1 MKSAWLRVGVGAV
14 FAAATFAG
22 ASLAS
27 AQNKEIV
34 LGFQTDRTGVTAN
47 IGVPV
52 GTGYNDYVA
61 LVNSKGGVEGFK
73 LKVVEIDNEY
83 KVPPAVEG
91 YERQKKEGAVIIGL
105 FGTPH
110 TQALTARLVED
121 KIPGT
126 SPGFGSAM
134 SRDGQRYPYL
144 FPMAASYWSQMAGAL
159 QYAKSQLGGNLKG
172 KKIAYLMYDNP
183 AGKEPLPV
191 LEAVAKQEGFEY
203 RVFAVPPPGVE
214 MGAQILDLAQR
225 FRPDFVVTHLF
236 GRAPSV
242 SAKELKR
249 NGFPLRKVVA
259 MAWGGAEAD
268 IEAAGGYAAAEGY
281 NTIQFAG
288 AGTEFPVIRE
298 ILNMYSAQGKE
309 PPKDLRSSVMYNRG
323 VLTAAIHI
331 EGIRNAIKLNGGKA
345 PTGED
350 VKKGFE
356 QISGFTLGGLV
367 PPLKITPQDHEG
379 GGWVKI
385 YQVKGGQLTPVGD
398 WFQGFPDVLQ
408 KVLAAEAAKG

>member
-1 MKSAWLRVGVGAV
+1 MKKHMTRLGLAAA
-14 FAAATFAG
+14 FAAATVAG
-22 ASLAS
+22 ASVAS
-27 AQNKEIV
+27 AQKKDIV
-34 LGFQTDRTGVTAN
+34 LGFQTDRTGPTAN

-61 LVNSKGGVEGFK
+61 LVNSKGGVDGYK

-91 YERQKKEGAVIIGL
+91 YERQKKEGAVLIGL

-110 TQALTARLVED
+110 TQALTARLAED

-126 SPGFGSAM
+126 SPGFGSAL
-134 SRDGQRYPYL
+134 SADGIKYPYL
-144 FPMAASYWSQMAGAL
+144 FPIAASYWSQMAGAL
-159 QYAKSQLGGNLKG
+159 QFAKSQLGGSLKG

-183 AGKEPLPV
+183 AGKEPLPI
-191 LEAVAKQEGFEY
+191 LEAIAKQEGFEH

-236 GRAPSV
+236 GRSPSV
-242 SAKELKR
+242 SVKELKR

-259 MAWGGAEAD
+259 MVWGGAEAD
-268 IEAAGGYAAAEGY
+268 IDAAGGYDAAAGY
-281 NTIQFAG
+281 NTLQFAG
-288 AGTEFPVIRE
+288 VGSEFPVIRE
-298 ILNMYSAQGKE
+298 ILNMYSAQGRE
-309 PPKDLRSSVMYNRG
+309 PPKDMRSTVMYNRG
-323 VLTAAIHI
+323 VLIAATHV
-331 EGIRNAIKLNGGKA
+331 EAVRNALKINGGKQ

-356 QISGFTLGGLV
+356 AISGFSLGGLV
-367 PPLKITPQDHEG
+367 PPLKITPEDHEG
-379 GGWVKI
+379 GGWVRVFRVSKTG
-385 YQVKGGQLTPVGD
+385 YEPVGD
-398 WFQGFPDVLQ
+398 WFRGYPEVL
-408 KVLAAEAAKG
+408 KASIAAAK

>member
-1 MKSAWLRVGVGAV
+1 MKFAWLRLGVGAA
-14 FAAATFAG
+14 FAAATIAAAG
-22 ASLAS
+22 MAS

-110 TQALTARLVED
+110 TQALTARLAED
-121 KIPGT
+121 KIAGT
-126 SPGFGSAM
+126 SPGFGSAA

-144 FPMAASYWSQMAGAL
+144 FPIAASYWSQMAGAL
-159 QYAKSQLGGNLKG
+159 QFAKTQLGGSLKG
-172 KKIAYLMYDNP
+172 KKIGYIMYDNP
-183 AGKEPLPV
+183 AGKEALPV
-191 LEAVAKQEGFEY
+191 LEAVAKAEGFDF
-203 RVFAVPPPGVE
+203 RVFAVPAPGVE
-214 MGAQILDLAQR
+214 MGAQILDVTQR
-225 FRPDFVVTHLF
+225 YKPDFVVTHLF

-242 SAKELKR
+242 SIKELKR
-249 NGFPLRKVVA
+249 NGYPLRKVVA

-323 VLTAAIHI
+323 VLTAAIHV
-331 EGIRNAIKLNGGKA
+331 EGIRNAVKANGGKL
-345 PTGED
+345 PTGEE
-350 VKKGFE
+350 VKKGLE
-356 QISGFTLGGLV
+356 NISGFTLGGLV

-385 YQVKGGQLTPVGD
+385 YQVKGGTLVPVGD
-398 WFQGFPDVLQ
+398 WFQGYPAILEQVL
-408 KVLAAEAAKG
+408 KAEASKG

>member
-1 MKSAWLRVGVGAV
+1 MKAWLKVGVGAAV
-14 FAAATFAG
+14 AAAALAG

-34 LGFQTDRTGVTAN
+34 LGFQTDRTGATAN
-47 IGVPV
+47 IGVPL

-61 LVNSKGGVEGFK
+61 LVNSKGGVEGYK
-73 LKVVEIDNEY
+73 LKVLEIDNEY

-91 YERQKKEGAVIIGL
+91 YERQKKDGAVIIGL

-126 SPGFGSAM
+126 SPGFGSAV
-134 SRDGQRYPYL
+134 SRDGGKYPYL
-144 FPMAASYWSQMAGAL
+144 FPMAASYWSQMAGGL
-159 QYAKSQLGGNLKG
+159 QFAKTQLGGNLKG
-172 KKIAYLMYDNP
+172 KKIAYIMYDNP

-191 LEAVAKQEGFEY
+191 LEAIAKQEGFDF

-214 MGAQILDLAQR
+214 MGAQILDLTQR
-225 FRPDFVVTHLF
+225 YRPDFVITHLF
-236 GRAPSV
+236 GRSPSV
-242 SAKELKR
+242 SVKELKR

-288 AGTEFPVIRE
+288 AGTDFPVIRE
-298 ILNMYSAQGKE
+298 ILNMYSSQGKE

-323 VLTAAIHI
+323 VLTAAIHV
-331 EGIRNAIKLNGGKA
+331 EGIRNAIKAKGGA
-345 PTGED
+345 AITGED

-356 QISGFTLGGLV
+356 SISGFTLGGLV

-385 YQVKGGQLTPVGD
+385 YQVKGGSLQPVGD
-398 WFQGFPDVLQ
+398 WYQGFPAVLEQ
-408 KVLAAEAAKG
+408 VLKAELGKS

>member
-1 MKSAWLRVGVGAV
+1 VKKHMTRLGIAAA
-14 FAAATFAG
+14 FAAATVAG
-22 ASLAS
+22 ASVAS
-27 AQNKEIV
+27 AQKKDVV

-61 LVNSKGGVEGFK
+61 LINSKGGVEGYK

-91 YERQKKEGAVIIGL
+91 YERQKKEGAVVIGL

-110 TQALTARLVED
+110 TQALTARLAED

-126 SPGFGSAM
+126 SPGFGSAL
-134 SRDGQRYPYL
+134 SADGIKYPYL
-144 FPMAASYWSQMAGAL
+144 FPIAASYWSQMAGAL
-159 QYAKSQLGGNLKG
+159 QFAKSQLGGSLKG

-183 AGKEPLPV
+183 AGKEPLPI
-191 LEAVAKQEGFEY
+191 LEAIAKQEGFEH

-214 MGAQILDLAQR
+214 MGAQILDLVQR

-242 SAKELKR
+242 SVKELKR
-249 NGFPLRKVVA
+249 NGYPLRKVVA
-259 MAWGGAEAD
+259 MVWGGAEAD
-268 IEAAGGYAAAEGY
+268 IDAAGGYAAAEGY
-281 NTIQFAG
+281 NTLQFAG
-288 AGTEFPVIRE
+288 VGSEFPVIRE
-298 ILNMYSAQGKE
+298 ILNMYSAQGRE
-309 PPKDLRSSVMYNRG
+309 PPKDMRSTVMYNRG
-323 VLTAAIHI
+323 VLIAATHI
-331 EGIRNAIKLNGGKA
+331 EAIRNAIKLNGGKQ

-356 QISGFTLGGLV
+356 AISDFSLGGLV
-367 PPLKITPQDHEG
+367 PPLKITAEDHEG
-379 GGWVKI
+379 GGWVRVFRVTKT
-385 YQVKGGQLTPVGD
+385 GFEPVGD
-398 WFQGFPDVLQ
+398 WFRGYPEVL
-408 KVLAAEAAKG
+408 KASIAAAK

>member
-1 MKSAWLRVGVGAV
+1 MKFAWLRLGVGAA
-14 FAAATFAG
+14 FAAATLAAAG
-22 ASLAS
+22 MAS

-61 LVNSKGGVEGFK
+61 LVNSKGGVEGYK

-110 TQALTARLVED
+110 TQALTARLAED
-121 KIPGT
+121 KIAGT
-126 SPGFGSAM
+126 SPGFGSAA

-144 FPMAASYWSQMAGAL
+144 FPIAASYWSQMAGAL
-159 QYAKSQLGGNLKG
+159 QFAKTQLGGNLKG
-172 KKIAYLMYDNP
+172 KKIGYIMYDNP
-183 AGKEPLPV
+183 AGKEALPV
-191 LEAVAKQEGFEY
+191 LEAVAKAEGFDF

-214 MGAQILDLAQR
+214 MGAQILDVTQR
-225 FRPDFVVTHLF
+225 YRPDFVVTHLF

-242 SAKELKR
+242 SIKELKR
-249 NGFPLRKVVA
+249 NGYPLRKVVA

-298 ILNMYSAQGKE
+298 ILNMYSAQGRE

-323 VLTAAIHI
+323 VLTAAIHV
-331 EGIRNAIKLNGGKA
+331 EGIRNAIKANGGQP
-345 PTGED
+345 PTGAQ
-350 VKKGFE
+350 VKAGLE
-356 QISGFTLGGLV
+356 AISGFTLGGLV

-379 GGWVKI
+379 GGWVKV
-385 YQVKGGQLTPVGD
+385 YQVKGGALAPVGD
-398 WFQGFPDVLQ
+398 WFQGYPAILEQVL
-408 KVLAAEAAKG
+408 KAEASKG

>member
-1 MKSAWLRVGVGAV
+1 MKAWLKVGVGAAV
-14 FAAATFAG
+14 AAAALAG

-34 LGFQTDRTGVTAN
+34 LGFQTDRTGATAN
-47 IGVPV
+47 IGVPL

-61 LVNSKGGVEGFK
+61 LVNSKGGVEGYK
-73 LKVVEIDNEY
+73 LKVLEIDNEY

-91 YERQKKEGAVIIGL
+91 YERQKKDGAVIIGL

-126 SPGFGSAM
+126 SPGFGSAV
-134 SRDGQRYPYL
+134 SRDGGKYPYL
-144 FPMAASYWSQMAGAL
+144 FPMAASYWSQMAGGL
-159 QYAKSQLGGNLKG
+159 QFAKTQLGGNLKG

-191 LEAVAKQEGFEY
+191 LEAIAKAEGFDF

-214 MGAQILDLAQR
+214 MGAQILDLTQR
-225 FRPDFVVTHLF
+225 YRPDFVITHLF
-236 GRAPSV
+236 GRSPSV
-242 SAKELKR
+242 SVKELKR

-288 AGTEFPVIRE
+288 AGTDFPVIRE
-298 ILNMYSAQGKE
+298 ILNMYSSQGKE

-323 VLTAAIHI
+323 VLTAAIHV
-331 EGIRNAIKLNGGKA
+331 EGIRNAIKAKGGA
-345 PTGED
+345 AITGED

-356 QISGFTLGGLV
+356 SISGFTLGGLV

-385 YQVKGGQLTPVGD
+385 YQVKGGSLQPVGD
-398 WFQGFPDVLQ
+398 WYQGFPAVLEQ
-408 KVLAAEAAKG
+408 VLKAELGKS

>member
-91 YERQKKEGAVIIGL
+91 YERQKKEGAVLIGL

-110 TQALTARLVED
+110 TQALTARLAED

-126 SPGFGSAM
+126 SPGFGSAL
-134 SRDGQRYPYL
+134 SADGIKYPYL
-144 FPMAASYWSQMAGAL
+144 FPIAASYWSQMAGAL
-159 QYAKSQLGGNLKG
+159 QFAKSQLGGSLKG

-183 AGKEPLPV
+183 AGKEPLPI
-191 LEAVAKQEGFEY
+191 LEAIAKQEGFEH

-298 ILNMYSAQGKE
+298 ILNMYSAQGRE

>member
-236 GRAPSV
+236 GRSPSV
-242 SAKELKR
+242 SVKELKR

-259 MAWGGAEAD
+259 MVWGGAEAD
-268 IEAAGGYAAAEGY
+268 IDAAGGYDAAAGY
-281 NTIQFAG
+281 NTLQFAG
-288 AGTEFPVIRE
+288 VGSEFPVIRE
-298 ILNMYSAQGKE
+298 ILNMYSAQGRE
-309 PPKDLRSSVMYNRG
+309 PPKDMRSTVMYNRG
-323 VLTAAIHI
+323 VLIAATHV
-331 EGIRNAIKLNGGKA
+331 EAVRNALKINGGKQ

-356 QISGFTLGGLV
+356 AISGFSLGGLV
-367 PPLKITPQDHEG
+367 PPLKITPEDHEG
-379 GGWVKI
+379 GGWVRVFRVSKTG
-385 YQVKGGQLTPVGD
+385 YEPVGD
-398 WFQGFPDVLQ
+398 WFRGYPEVL
-408 KVLAAEAAKG
+408 KASIAAAK

>member
-1 MKSAWLRVGVGAV
+1 MTSKWLRLGVGAA
-14 FAAATFAG
+14 FAAATLAA

-52 GTGYNDYVA
+52 GTGYNDYIA
-61 LVNSKGGVEGFK
+61 LVNSKGGVEGYK
-73 LKVVEIDNEY
+73 LKVVEIDMEY

-91 YERQKKEGAVIIGL
+91 YERQKKEGAVLVGL
-105 FGTPH
+105 FATPAV
-110 TQALTARLVED
+110 QALTARMAED
-121 KIPGT
+121 KIAGT
-126 SPGFGSAM
+126 SPGFGSAA

-144 FPMAASYWSQMAGAL
+144 FPVAASYWSQMAGAL
-159 QYAKSQLGGNLKG
+159 QFAKTQLGGNLKG

-191 LEAVAKQEGFEY
+191 LEAIAKQEGFDF

-214 MGAQILDLAQR
+214 MGAQVLDITQR
-225 FRPDFVVTHLF
+225 YRPDFVVTHLF

-242 SAKELKR
+242 SVKELKR
-249 NGFPLRKVVA
+249 NGYSLRKVVA

-288 AGTEFPVIRE
+288 AGTDFPVIRE
-298 ILNMYSAQGKE
+298 ILNMYSAGGKE
-309 PPKDLRSSVMYNRG
+309 PPKDMRSSVMYNRG
-323 VLTAAIHI
+323 VLTAAIHV
-331 EGIRNAIKLNGGKA
+331 EAVRNAIKANGGKA
-345 PTGED
+345 PTSEQ
-350 VKKGFE
+350 VKAGFE
-356 QISGFTLGGLV
+356 SISGFSLGGLV

-385 YQVKGGQLTPVGD
+385 YQVKGGSLQPVGD
-398 WFQGFPDVLQ
+398 WFQGFPAVLDQ
-408 KVLAAEAAKG
+408 VLKTELSKG

>member
-1 MKSAWLRVGVGAV
+1 MKAWLKVGVGAAV
-14 FAAATFAG
+14 AAAALAG

-34 LGFQTDRTGVTAN
+34 LGFQTDRTGATAN
-47 IGVPV
+47 IGVPL

-61 LVNSKGGVEGFK
+61 LVNSKGGVEGYK
-73 LKVVEIDNEY
+73 LKVLEIDNEY

-91 YERQKKEGAVIIGL
+91 YERQKKDGAVIIGL

-126 SPGFGSAM
+126 SPGFGSAV
-134 SRDGQRYPYL
+134 SRDGGKYPYL
-144 FPMAASYWSQMAGAL
+144 FPMAASYWSQMAGGL
-159 QYAKSQLGGNLKG
+159 QFAKTQLGGNLKG
-172 KKIAYLMYDNP
+172 KKIAYIMYDNP

-191 LEAVAKQEGFEY
+191 LEAIAKAEGFDF

-214 MGAQILDLAQR
+214 MGAQILDLTQR
-225 FRPDFVVTHLF
+225 YRPDFVITHLF
-236 GRAPSV
+236 GRSPSV
-242 SAKELKR
+242 SVKELKR

-288 AGTEFPVIRE
+288 AGTDFPVIRE
-298 ILNMYSAQGKE
+298 ILNMYSSQGKE

-323 VLTAAIHI
+323 VLTAAIHV
-331 EGIRNAIKLNGGKA
+331 EGIRNAIKAKGGA
-345 PTGED
+345 AITGED

-356 QISGFTLGGLV
+356 SISGFTLGGLV

-385 YQVKGGQLTPVGD
+385 YQVKGGSLQPVGD
-398 WFQGFPDVLQ
+398 WYQGFPAVLEQ
-408 KVLAAEAAKG
+408 VLKAELGKS